1 MTPHHFHPHGHVSDT
16 DQRGDTSDARLVG
29 AICVNGVLSVVQVVG
44 GLLSGSLALVADA
57 LHNLSDAG
65 ALIIALV
72 SRRIGRRP
80 ADHVQTF
87 GYRRA
92 ELVGALIN
100 ATSLN
105 LVGLYLVANALGRV
119 VDPPSVQGWPLV
131 IIATG
136 ALVVDLVTAYLTY
149 RMAKD
154 SLNVKAAFVHN
165 MADAFGSVAVIV
177 AGVLALRYQ
186 LYIADVVATLLI
198 AAYAMYHGVGITKEA
213 GRILALG
220 TPVDIQV
227 PALADA
233 IREVEGVV
241 DVHHVHVWQLDESE
255 RSFEGHIVVGSQDV
269 QLGEQVKK
277 LVRGVLERYGITHA
291 TLECEFG
298 VVAEGCREGEVVA
311 PH

>member
-1 MTPHHFHPHGHVSDT
+1 MRHHHPNRHVSAT
-16 DQRGDTSDARLVG
+16 GQRGGQSDARLVG
-29 AICVNGVLSVVQVVG
+29 AICVNGALTIAQMVG

-65 ALIIALV
+65 ALLIALV

-105 LVGLYLVANALGRV
+105 LVGLYLVAVALGRV
-119 VDPPSVQGWPLV
+119 VDPPSVDGRILV
-131 IIATG
+131 VVAAS
-136 ALVVDLVTAYLTY
+136 ALVVDLVTAGLTY

-165 MADAFGSVAVIV
+165 MADAFGSVAVIL

-186 LYIADVVATLLI
+186 LYIADVIATLLI

-220 TPVDIQV
+220 APVDIQV
-227 PALADA
+227 PALVDA
-233 IREVEGVV
+233 IREVEGVA
-241 DVHHVHVWQLDESE
+241 DVHHVHVWALDESE
-255 RSFEGHIVVGSQDV
+255 RSFEGHIVVGSTDV
-269 QLGEQVKK
+269 QFGEHVKE
-277 LVRGVLERYGITHA
+277 LVRGVLARYGITHA

-298 VVAEGCREGEVVA
+298 AVTDGCREGEVVA

>member
-1 MTPHHFHPHGHVSDT
+1 MRHHHPHRHVSAT
-16 DQRGDTSDARLVG
+16 DQRGDQSDARLVG
-29 AICVNGVLSVVQVVG
+29 AICVNGALTIVQVVG

-57 LHNLSDAG
+57 VHNLSDAG
-65 ALIIALV
+65 ALLIALV

-92 ELVGALIN
+92 ELVGALIK

-105 LVGLYLVANALGRV
+105 LVGLYLVAVALGRV
-119 VDPPSVQGWPLV
+119 VDPPSVEGGILV
-131 IIATG
+131 IVATG
-136 ALVVDLVTAYLTY
+136 ALVVDLVTAGLTY
-149 RMAKD
+149 RMAKG

-220 TPVDIQV
+220 APVDIHV

-233 IREVEGVV
+233 IREVEGVA
-241 DVHHVHVWQLDESE
+241 DVHHVHVWELDESE
-255 RSFEGHIVVGSQDV
+255 RSFEGHIVVGSKDV
-269 QLGEQVKK
+269 QFGEHVKE
-277 LVRGVLERYGITHA
+277 LVRGVLARYGITHA

-298 VVAEGCREGEVVA
+298 AVTDGCREGEVVA